1 MANAIPEALQ
11 RLIKN
16 FSALPGVGEKTAIRY
31 ALFALRSNENFA
43 QEFSEALKEL
53 HEKIKLCSVCMTY
66 SQDDPCPICSNSA
79 RDRSVLCVVEDPS
92 DLLAIEDANTFKGL
106 YHVLH
111 GAISLMD
118 KITPEHLKL
127 NELERRLDSGN
138 VKEVIIATSSTRAG
152 ETTGHYIYDLLK
164 DKGIKITRIGYG
176 IPMGMDIKYAD
187 RATLS
192 KSLGA
197 RQEFQL

>member
-11 RLIKN
+11 RLINN
-16 FSALPGVGEKTAIRY
+16 FSALPGVGEKTATRY
-31 ALFALRSNENFA
+31 ALYTLRSNENFA
-43 QEFSEALKEL
+43 LEFSKSLKEL

-66 SQDDPCPICSNSA
+66 SQDDPCPICSNIQ
-79 RDRSVLCVVEDPS
+79 RDSSVLCVVEDPS

-118 KITPEHLKL
+118 KITPENLKL
-127 NELERRLDSGN
+127 NELERRLDSGS

-152 ETTGHYIYDLLK
+152 ETTAHYIFDILK
-164 DKGIKITRIGYG
+164 DKGVKITRIGYG